1 MGSIN
6 MKKKEKNITL
16 QEAPK
21 KEENSGLNFDS
32 IKLLGRIDDVEN
44 KINLL
49 EKALDFIKGTNWFI
63 LIVLFVGFLAL
74 LFSLISAS
82 IQAFHTNTATQVEL
96 IRSVDHLNSAVEEIK
111 LSVDETN
118 R

>member
-1 MGSIN
+1 MKT
-6 MKKKEKNITL
+6 KKKTNI

-21 KEENSGLNFDS
+21 KEETSGLNFDS
-32 IKLLGRIDDVEN
+32 IKILGKIDTIEN
-44 KINLL
+44 KISLL
-49 EKALDFIKGTNWFI
+49 EKSLDFLKNTNWFI

-96 IRSVDHLNSAVEEIK
+96 IRSVDHLNNAVEEIK
-111 LSVDETN
+111 LSVGETKSIN
-118 R
+118 KEKP